1 MQGGETMERRFE
13 GKVAIVTGA
22 AGGIGRAAMV
32 RFAREGA
39 SLVAVDLPGAG
50 LEECVTAAEK
60 EGAQALAVAA
70 DVTDA
75 DAVARYVAEG
85 ATRFGGIDFLFNNAG
100 IEGSVTPIDTYP
112 DDAFDQVLAVNVR
125 GVFLGMKHVIPQL
138 RRRGGGAVVNTASV
152 AGFMGDPSI
161 PAYVA
166 SKHAVLGLTKCA
178 ANAYAPEQIR
188 VNAVCPSPVETRM
201 MRALETGL
209 SPEDPAEV
217 KTLFEQ
223 RIPMGRYAAPDE
235 VAAVVA
241 FLCSEDASFVNGAA
255 LTVDGGMIPF

>member
-1 MQGGETMERRFE
+1 MRKRFE

-22 AGGIGRAAMV
+22 AGGIGRAAV
-32 RFAREGA
+32 ERFARDGA
-39 SLVAVDLPGAG
+39 SVVAVDLPGSG
-50 LEECVTAAEK
+50 LRESVTAAEK
-60 EGAQALAVAA
+60 EGSQALAVAA

-75 DAVARYVAEG
+75 DAVAHYVAEG

-100 IEGSVTPIDTYP
+100 IEGSVTPIDAYP
-112 DDAFDQVLAVNVR
+112 DDAFDRVLAVNVR
-125 GVFLGMKHVIPQL
+125 GVFLGMKHVIPEL

-152 AGFMGDPSI
+152 AGFMGEPSI

-178 ANAYAPEQIR
+178 ASSYAAEGIR

-201 MRALETGL
+201 MRALEAGL
-209 SPEDPAEV
+209 SPEGPADV
-217 KTLFEQ
+217 KLLLEQ
-223 RIPMGRYAAPDE
+223 RIPMGRYATPEE
-235 VAAVVA
+235 VASVVA